1 MKCTLALL
9 TALAFIAPLAAKSD
23 VLVATHTIRS
33 RTILAPSDIKMI
45 EGDVP
50 GTLIAP
56 DEAIGLEARVVLYAG
71 RPIRIED
78 VGPAAII
85 ERNEIVELIYI
96 KSGLHL
102 ATEARALGRAGIG
115 DSLRVMNLASRSTVT
130 GIVAPDGSVQVGSLR
145 AAFN

>member
-1 MKCTLALL
+1 MKY
-9 TALAFIAPLAAKSD
+9 AFILLAVISIIAPIAVKSD
-23 VLVATHTIRS
+23 VLVPTHTIRS
-33 RTILAPSDIKMI
+33 RAILTASDVKAI
-45 EGDVP
+45 EGDLP

-71 RPIRIED
+71 RPIRFED
-78 VGPAAII
+78 VGAAAII
-85 ERNEIVELIYI
+85 ERNEIIELIYI

-145 AAFN
+145 DALN